1 MAPSSPCDSLTLAR
15 MAINTITDKKG
26 LEIIAYDMQKQS
38 AITDCIVIA
47 SAQNAPHLKALFNAT
62 YLRFKENGLLC
73 FRQSGT
79 HNSGWIMADYFD
91 VIIHLFLP
99 ETRKYYD
106 LDQLLQDM
114 PQIRG

>member
-1 MAPSSPCDSLTLAR
+1 MDSLTLAR
-15 MAINTITDKKG
+15 MTINTITDKKG
-26 LEIIAYDMQKQS
+26 LEVTAYDMQKQS
-38 AITDCIVIA
+38 AMTDYIVIA
-47 SAQNAPHLKALFNAT
+47 TAQNAPHLKALFNEIR
-62 YLRFKENGLLC
+62 LRFKEKGLLC